1 MSHQGGSHGA
11 QVPIDQLSQ
20 EALRGLIE
28 EFVTRD
34 GTDYGAVERNV
45 DDKIEHVMRQ
55 LDAGDARIV
64 FDPETQT
71 ANIVMTRDIP
81 SGYATLRDR
90 TPVPS
95 ASLGRRPVPSSV
107 GKVRVESALAARE
120 PSTRRRGV
128 GVDEPNTGRGSADVG
143 VGAEG

>member
-1 MSHQGGSHGA
+1 ME
-11 QVPIDQLSQ
+11 VPLDQLSPD
-20 EALRGLIE
+20 ALRSLVE

-81 SGYATLRDR
+81 SG
-90 TPVPS
+90 
-95 ASLGRRPVPSSV
+95 
-107 GKVRVESALAARE
+107 
-120 PSTRRRGV
+120 
-128 GVDEPNTGRGSADVG
+128 
-143 VGAEG
+143 